1 MFIRMGRSLLS
12 IGVLRLLGFQL
23 AVVAIKVA
31 IAHVCRVGNDPWG
44 GDTPLRHYRVRGQ
57 NPAHASEQNHM
68 DEA

>member
-1 MFIRMGRSLLS
+1 MFIRMGRSLLF
-12 IGVLRLLGFQL
+12 IGVLRLFGFQV

-31 IAHVCRVGNDPWG
+31 IAHVCRVENDPWA
-44 GDTPLRHYRVRGQ
+44 GDTQLRDYRVRRQ

>member
-1 MFIRMGRSLLS
+1 MFIRMGRSLLF
-12 IGVLRLLGFQL
+12 IGVLQLFGFQV

-31 IAHVCRVGNDPWG
+31 IAHVCRVENDPWG
-44 GDTPLRHYRVRGQ
+44 GDTRDYRVRGQ